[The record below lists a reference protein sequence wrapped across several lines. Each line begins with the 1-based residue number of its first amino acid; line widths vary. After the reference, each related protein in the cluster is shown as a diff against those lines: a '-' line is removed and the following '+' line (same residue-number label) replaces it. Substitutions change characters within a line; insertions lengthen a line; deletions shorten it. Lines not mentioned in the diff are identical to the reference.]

1 MVGKRS
7 LRSERPLGHEK
18 NPLGACPLCGRPLIA
33 GKSIDEHH
41 LIPKSQGGRDT
52 HTIHRICHRKIHAT
66 FKEKELAR
74 DFSTWAALQAHV
86 DMGAFIVW
94 VQKKAPE
101 YYDNSVKAARRR

>member
-7 LRSERPLGHEK
+7 LRSEQPLGVE
-18 NPLGACPLCGRPLIA
+18 PPQLGVCPLCGRPMVA

-41 LIPKSQGGRDT
+41 LLPKSQGGRET

-66 FKEKELAR
+66 FTEKELAR
-74 DFSTWAALQAHV
+74 SYTNWQALQAHE
-86 DMGAFIVW
+86 DIAAFIAW

-101 YYDNSVKAARRR
+101 YYDNSVTAARRR